1 MTTQDEINTLIRK
14 LRGISPA
21 LRSQSKRAL
30 KEAAA
35 PMVAAIRDRA
45 PVSPAL
51 HKRYKGGKEVAIYYP
66 GNLKRSIRVL
76 ALRRTKDAVLI
87 GAKLDTS
94 GTGGTFRGNRAD
106 GFYAAMVEHGTI
118 DAPPQPYFRPGVSAS
133 VDVTLTLATKNLK
146 KVVDNYANSIAI

>member
-1 MTTQDEINTLIRK
+1 MSTQDEINTLIRK

-21 LRSQSKRAL
+21 VRSQSKRAL

-51 HKRYKGGKEVAIYYP
+51 HKRFKDGKEVAIYYP

-94 GTGGTFRGNRAD
+94 GTGGTFRGAKTD
-106 GFYAAMVEHGTI
+106 GFYAAMVEYGTI
-118 DAPPQPYFRPGVSAS
+118 DTGAQPYFRPGVAAS
-133 VDVTLTLATKNLK
+133 QDATLNNATRNLK

>member
-30 KEAAA
+30 KEAAW

-45 PVSPAL
+45 PMSPAL
-51 HKRYKGGKEVAIYYP
+51 HKRYKDGKEVAIYYP

-87 GAKLDTS
+87 GSKLDTS
-94 GTGGTFRGNRAD
+94 GAGGTFRGNRTD
-106 GFYAAMVEHGTI
+106 GFYAAMVEYGTI
-118 DAPPQPYFRPGVSAS
+118 DTQPQPFFRPGAAATQ
-133 VDVTLTLATKNLK
+133 DITLTLATKNLK
-146 KVVDNYANSIAI
+146 KVIDNYANSIAI